1 MGRRLRRALGIAGV
15 LALGLAS
22 CVHEAP
28 KTVPPSVF
36 DTLDRELSRREAVQ
50 WSASRPLTWD
60 DFQAVPPTGDPER
73 VAETAYTVLHAI
85 NCRGKIFQSRV
96 VAAFLPRQSW
106 VRPSVRANPSQSVRS
121 LSHEQTHFNLTEVY
135 ARRIRRYFAELTD
148 PCLKSER
155 EIEAQADQLIREESA
170 AQRRYDDETS
180 HGRIGAKQ
188 SEWDTET
195 VRQIA
200 NLQRYAK

>member
-1 MGRRLRRALGIAGV
+1 MGGFCRAVGLAGV
-15 LALGLAS
+15 LALGMAS
-22 CVHEAP
+22 CVHEPP
-28 KTVPPSVF
+28 KTAPPSVF
-36 DTLDRELSRREAVQ
+36 DTIDRELSRREAVQ

-60 DFQAVPPTGDPER
+60 DFQGVPPTGDPER
-73 VAETAYTVLHAI
+73 VAETAYTLLHAV
-85 NCRGKIFQSRV
+85 NCRGRVFQFRA

-106 VRPSVRANPSQSVRS
+106 VRPSVRSNATQSVRS

-135 ARRIRRYFAELTD
+135 ARRIRRYFAELQD

-180 HGRIGAKQ
+180 HGRIGATQ
-188 SEWDTET
+188 NRWDADT
-195 VRQIA
+195 VKQIA
-200 NLQRYAK
+200 DLQRYAK